1 MPPATV
7 HVRYWAAARAATG
20 VDRESV
26 TVGDACASVGDVL
39 DEVSGRH
46 TGLARVLAV
55 ASVLVDGRVADQECA
70 LTEGMVIEVLPPF
83 AGG

>member
-1 MPPATV
+1 M
-7 HVRYWAAARAATG
+7 
-20 VDRESV
+20 
-26 TVGDACASVGDVL
+26 
-39 DEVSGRH
+39 SGRH